1 MDSID
6 AACSDGNAGCH
17 YHYSSN
23 LLTLPASSSK
33 RLCNGT
39 VSVCLSICV
48 SVPSIDSSS
57 DAQLV

>member
-23 LLTLPASSSK
+23 LLTLPASNVGVEFNAP
-33 RLCNGT
+33 LDT
-39 VSVCLSICV
+39 I
-48 SVPSIDSSS
+48 
-57 DAQLV
+57 